1 MVSIIDSTAH
11 FSSRAIEIGLTDDV
25 VQIFIAKDIG
35 SMGNFGFA
43 HGQPGQPIVEAD
55 FTAWLTRILG
65 MEPDLATVARAK
77 RLLFEAHVLVTSHLR
92 SQIEGTT
99 DSAEARKI
107 PPAERVARLE
117 RLAEQLKGIDLS
129 GPMLPAHSLL
139 NEVCHQAESQVLRY
153 ITPSKCPSRE
163 TEILN
168 LKLEKELSIEHNT
181 LKIKDKDQAIPVDTG
196 SEFLI
201 YQALVRRCVAYAF
214 ANLIAFDIQHKWI
227 TFLFKLLSKD
237 VPQGYSRVTLG
248 QILAADKAA
257 YVYMAEHCTD
267 LKPDPIKMPLN
278 EVMQAMPTNFEVMLF
293 AQPLPR
299 APAKTSKE
307 ASEPKGSRPGPYQ
320 PVKASAK
327 GGGKGRGRGK
337 SDFRSKGS
345 GPMPKE
351 LVGNPSKDSQGRNIC
366 FAYNLPGGCPDAK
379 DGESCS
385 RGMHIC
391 IKRGCNKAHS
401 LQHHKDH

>member
-1 MVSIIDSTAH
+1 
-11 FSSRAIEIGLTDDV
+11 
-25 VQIFIAKDIG
+25 
-35 SMGNFGFA
+35 
-43 HGQPGQPIVEAD
+43 
-55 FTAWLTRILG
+55 
-65 MEPDLATVARAK
+65 
-77 RLLFEAHVLVTSHLR
+77 
-92 SQIEGTT
+92 
-99 DSAEARKI
+99 
-107 PPAERVARLE
+107 
-117 RLAEQLKGIDLS
+117 
-129 GPMLPAHSLL
+129 MLPAHSLL

-257 YVYMAEHCTD
+257 YVYIAEHCTD
-267 LKPDPIKMPLN
+267 LKPDPTKMPLN

-299 APAKTSKE
+299 APAKILKE

-385 RGMHIC
+385 AT
-391 IKRGCNKAHS
+391 NAHLHQEGLQQGPQFAASQGS
-401 LQHHKDH
+401 LTQPGSGQAQFHRSENFRAVCVTNLLRHRRYHLPAEAYWAAKQLWNRPATDQGLSEPCHCP